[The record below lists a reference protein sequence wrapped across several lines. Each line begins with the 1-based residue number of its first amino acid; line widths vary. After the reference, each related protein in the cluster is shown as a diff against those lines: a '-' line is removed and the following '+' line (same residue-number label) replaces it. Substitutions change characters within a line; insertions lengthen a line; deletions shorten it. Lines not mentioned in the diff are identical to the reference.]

1 MLQESDHRML
11 TRERDRY
18 KDEAETARQKNRE
31 NLNQTQEGIKAFKD
45 QVRSTFVRGVRVGKG
60 SIGTSHQAAQSLIA
74 IALFPIFIEGNC
86 FVSGQ
91 LQSTELT
98 YH

>member
-1 MLQESDHRML
+1 MIHNNPKMMLQESDHRML

-45 QVRSTFVRGVRVGKG
+45 QVRSTFIRG
-60 SIGTSHQAAQSLIA
+60 
-74 IALFPIFIEGNC
+74 
-86 FVSGQ
+86 
-91 LQSTELT
+91 
-98 YH
+98 

>member
-1 MLQESDHRML
+1 MMLQESDHRML

-45 QVRSTFVRGVRVGKG
+45 QVRSTFVRVGKG

-98 YH
+98 YY